1 MKKRLFALAL
11 AGVLA
16 AATLTGCGSLK
27 GDETVA
33 TVDDTKIDADLAN
46 FFARYT
52 QATYETYYSAYMG
65 EDMWNSDASDGET
78 YEESVKSSV
87 LKSLEDMI
95 LLEKHMKDYDVSI
108 TDEDKAMI
116 KETTQQF
123 LDDNSLDDKNLVSGN
138 EKTVNR
144 ALTLMA
150 VQQKM
155 RTAIQAGT
163 DTEVSDEEAAQKS
176 MDYVFISY
184 QTKDD
189 SGNSKDVSDDEKAQ
203 LKSQAEAIAS
213 GLKEGG
219 DLNTLAEEQ
228 GATVQT
234 LTFDKDTTSPE
245 EDLIKAADA
254 LGEGES
260 TDVIETEKGC
270 YVAKVTSLLDRTA
283 TDSKKSQ
290 IVQERRTKLYDDTL
304 KKWRKKADIK
314 VHKGVWK
321 KVSFQKLCD
330 MIAMRSTAFIG
341 DVMLVIEGLLSVM
354 QERLEEGDIIC
365 MGRLGNFRMVA
376 GSKGATTKD
385 DFNTSLFN
393 DARIVYVSGTMLAD
407 IKKNAKFEEL
417 KPIIDPDANNNGG
430 SGSEDRPEIE

>member
-52 QATYETYYSAYMG
+52 QATYETYYSAYLG
-65 EDMWNSDASDGET
+65 EDMWNSDASDGKT

-95 LLEKHMKDYDVSI
+95 LLEKHMEDYDVSI

-123 LDDNSLDDKNLVSGN
+123 LNDNSLDDKNLVSGN

-155 RTAIQAGT
+155 RTAIQAGA

-219 DLNTLAEEQ
+219 DLNALAEEQ

-234 LTFDKDTTSPE
+234 LTFDKDTTSPD

-290 IVQERRTKLYDDTL
+290 IVQERQTKLYDDTV

-314 VHKGVWK
+314 VHKGVWE
-321 KVSFQKLCD
+321 KVSFQK
-330 MIAMRSTAFIG
+330 
-341 DVMLVIEGLLSVM
+341 VSVKM
-354 QERLEEGDIIC
+354 KTETQTPYTDQ
-365 MGRLGNFRMVA
+365 VQ
-376 GSKGATTKD
+376 TD
-385 DFNTSLFN
+385 DQAQTDN
-393 DARIVYVSGTMLAD
+393 
-407 IKKNAKFEEL
+407 
-417 KPIIDPDANNNGG
+417 
-430 SGSEDRPEIE
+430 

>member
-1 MKKRLFALAL
+1 MKKRLFALVL

-33 TVDDTKIDADLAN
+33 TVDDTKINADLAN

-52 QATYETYYSAYMG
+52 QATYETYYSAYLG

-95 LLEKHMKDYDVSI
+95 LLEKHMDDYDVSI
-108 TDEDKAMI
+108 TDEDKATI

-138 EKTVNR
+138 KKTVNR

-155 RTAIQAGT
+155 RTAIQAGA
-163 DTEVSDEEAAQKS
+163 DTEVSDDEAAQKS
-176 MDYVFISY
+176 MDYVFFSY

-189 SGNSKDVSDDEKAQ
+189 SGNSKDVSDDEKTK
-203 LKSQAEAIAS
+203 LKSQAEAVAS

-234 LTFDKDTTSPE
+234 LTFDKDTTSPDA
-245 EDLIKAADA
+245 DLIKAADA

-260 TDVIETEKGC
+260 TDVIETDKGC

-290 IVQERRTKLYDDTL
+290 IVQERQTKLYDDTV
-304 KKWRKKADIK
+304 KKWRKKTDIK
-314 VHKGVWK
+314 VHKSVWK
-321 KVSFQKLCD
+321 KVSFQK
-330 MIAMRSTAFIG
+330 
-341 DVMLVIEGLLSVM
+341 VSVKM
-354 QERLEEGDIIC
+354 KTETQTPYTDQ
-365 MGRLGNFRMVA
+365 VQ
-376 GSKGATTKD
+376 TD
-385 DFNTSLFN
+385 DQSQ
-393 DARIVYVSGTMLAD
+393 SGQ
-407 IKKNAKFEEL
+407 
-417 KPIIDPDANNNGG
+417 
-430 SGSEDRPEIE
+430 

>member
-33 TVDDTKIDADLAN
+33 TVEDTKIDADLAN

-52 QATYETYYSAYMG
+52 QATYETYYSAYLG

-95 LLEKHMKDYDVSI
+95 LLEKHMEDYDVSI
-108 TDEDKAMI
+108 TDEDKATI

-138 EKTVNR
+138 KKTVNR

-155 RTAIQAGT
+155 RTAIQAGA

-219 DLNTLAEEQ
+219 DLNALAEEQ

-234 LTFDKDTTSPE
+234 LTFDKDTTSPD

-290 IVQERRTKLYDDTL
+290 IVQERQTKLYDDTL

-314 VHKGVWK
+314 VHKSVWK
-321 KVSFQKLCD
+321 KVSFQK
-330 MIAMRSTAFIG
+330 
-341 DVMLVIEGLLSVM
+341 VSVKM
-354 QERLEEGDIIC
+354 KTETQTPYTDQ
-365 MGRLGNFRMVA
+365 VQ
-376 GSKGATTKD
+376 TD
-385 DFNTSLFN
+385 DQAQTDN
-393 DARIVYVSGTMLAD
+393 
-407 IKKNAKFEEL
+407 
-417 KPIIDPDANNNGG
+417 
-430 SGSEDRPEIE
+430 

>member
-163 DTEVSDEEAAQKS
+163 DKEVSDEEAAQKS

-290 IVQERRTKLYDDTL
+290 IVQERQTKLYDDTV

-314 VHKGVWK
+314 VHKSVWK
-321 KVSFQKLCD
+321 KVSFQK
-330 MIAMRSTAFIG
+330 
-341 DVMLVIEGLLSVM
+341 VSVKM
-354 QERLEEGDIIC
+354 KTETQTPYADQ
-365 MGRLGNFRMVA
+365 VQ
-376 GSKGATTKD
+376 TD
-385 DFNTSLFN
+385 DQAQTDN
-393 DARIVYVSGTMLAD
+393 
-407 IKKNAKFEEL
+407 
-417 KPIIDPDANNNGG
+417 
-430 SGSEDRPEIE
+430 

>member
-11 AGVLA
+11 AGVLVA
-16 AATLTGCGSLK
+16 VTLTGCGSLK

-52 QATYETYYSAYMG
+52 QATYETYYSAYLG

-95 LLEKHMKDYDVSI
+95 LLEKHMEDYDVSI

-123 LDDNSLDDKNLVSGN
+123 LNDNSLDDKNLVSGN

-155 RTAIQAGT
+155 RTAIQAGA

-219 DLNTLAEEQ
+219 DLNALAEEQ

-234 LTFDKDTTSPE
+234 LTFDKDTTSPD

-290 IVQERRTKLYDDTL
+290 IVQERQTKLYD
-304 KKWRKKADIK
+304 
-314 VHKGVWK
+314 
-321 KVSFQKLCD
+321 
-330 MIAMRSTAFIG
+330 
-341 DVMLVIEGLLSVM
+341 LS
-354 QERLEEGDIIC
+354 LIHI
-365 MGRLGNFRMVA
+365 
-376 GSKGATTKD
+376 
-385 DFNTSLFN
+385 
-393 DARIVYVSGTMLAD
+393 
-407 IKKNAKFEEL
+407 
-417 KPIIDPDANNNGG
+417 
-430 SGSEDRPEIE
+430 

>member
-1 MKKRLFALAL
+1 MKKRLFALVL

-33 TVDDTKIDADLAN
+33 TVDDTKINADLAN

-52 QATYETYYSAYMG
+52 QATYETYYSAYLG

-95 LLEKHMKDYDVSI
+95 LLEKHMDDYDVSI
-108 TDEDKAMI
+108 TDEDKATI

-138 EKTVNR
+138 KKTVNR

-155 RTAIQAGT
+155 RTAIQAGA
-163 DTEVSDEEAAQKS
+163 DTEVSDDEVAQKS
-176 MDYVFISY
+176 MDYVFFSY

-189 SGNSKDVSDDEKAQ
+189 SGNSKDVSDDEKTK
-203 LKSQAEAIAS
+203 LKSQAEAVAS

-234 LTFDKDTTSPE
+234 LTFDKDTTSPDA
-245 EDLIKAADA
+245 DLIKAADA

-260 TDVIETEKGC
+260 TDVIETDKGC

-290 IVQERRTKLYDDTL
+290 IVQERQTKLYDDTV
-304 KKWRKKADIK
+304 KKWRKKTDIK
-314 VHKGVWK
+314 VHKSVWK
-321 KVSFQKLCD
+321 KVSFQK
-330 MIAMRSTAFIG
+330 
-341 DVMLVIEGLLSVM
+341 VSVKM
-354 QERLEEGDIIC
+354 KTETQTPYTDQ
-365 MGRLGNFRMVA
+365 VQ
-376 GSKGATTKD
+376 TD
-385 DFNTSLFN
+385 DQSQ
-393 DARIVYVSGTMLAD
+393 SGQ
-407 IKKNAKFEEL
+407 
-417 KPIIDPDANNNGG
+417 
-430 SGSEDRPEIE
+430 

>member
-16 AATLTGCGSLK
+16 AVTLTGCGSLK

-52 QATYETYYSAYMG
+52 QATYETYYSAYLG

-95 LLEKHMKDYDVSI
+95 LLEKHMEDYDVSI

-123 LDDNSLDDKNLVSGN
+123 LNDNSLDDKNLVSGS

-155 RTAIQAGT
+155 RTAIQAGA
-163 DTEVSDEEAAQKS
+163 DIEVSDEEAAQKS

-219 DLNTLAEEQ
+219 DLNALVEEQ

-234 LTFDKDTTSPE
+234 LTFDKDTTSPD

-290 IVQERRTKLYDDTL
+290 IVQERQKKLYDDTV

-314 VHKGVWK
+314 VHKGVWE
-321 KVSFQKLCD
+321 KVSFQK
-330 MIAMRSTAFIG
+330 
-341 DVMLVIEGLLSVM
+341 VSVKM
-354 QERLEEGDIIC
+354 KTETQTPYTDQ
-365 MGRLGNFRMVA
+365 VQ
-376 GSKGATTKD
+376 TD
-385 DFNTSLFN
+385 DQAQTDN
-393 DARIVYVSGTMLAD
+393 
-407 IKKNAKFEEL
+407 
-417 KPIIDPDANNNGG
+417 
-430 SGSEDRPEIE
+430 

>member
-52 QATYETYYSAYMG
+52 QATYETYYSAYLG

-95 LLEKHMKDYDVSI
+95 LLEKHMEDYDVSI

-123 LDDNSLDDKNLVSGN
+123 LNDNSLDDKNLVSGN

-155 RTAIQAGT
+155 RTAIQAGA

-219 DLNTLAEEQ
+219 DLNALAEEQ

-234 LTFDKDTTSPE
+234 LTFDKDTTSPD

-290 IVQERRTKLYDDTL
+290 IVQERQTKLYDDTV

-314 VHKGVWK
+314 VHKGVCK
-321 KVSFQKLCD
+321 KVSFQK
-330 MIAMRSTAFIG
+330 
-341 DVMLVIEGLLSVM
+341 VSVKM
-354 QERLEEGDIIC
+354 KTETQTPYTDQ
-365 MGRLGNFRMVA
+365 VQ
-376 GSKGATTKD
+376 TD
-385 DFNTSLFN
+385 DQAQTDN
-393 DARIVYVSGTMLAD
+393 
-407 IKKNAKFEEL
+407 
-417 KPIIDPDANNNGG
+417 
-430 SGSEDRPEIE
+430 

>member
-52 QATYETYYSAYMG
+52 QATYETYYSAYLG

-95 LLEKHMKDYDVSI
+95 LLEKHMEDYDVSI

-123 LDDNSLDDKNLVSGN
+123 LNDNSLDDKNLVSGN

-155 RTAIQAGT
+155 RIAIQAGA

-213 GLKEGG
+213 GLKKGG
-219 DLNTLAEEQ
+219 DLNALAEEQ

-234 LTFDKDTTSPE
+234 LTFDKDTTSPD

-290 IVQERRTKLYDDTL
+290 IVPGTSD
-304 KKWRKKADIK
+304 KA
-314 VHKGVWK
+314 
-321 KVSFQKLCD
+321 L
-330 MIAMRSTAFIG
+330 
-341 DVMLVIEGLLSVM
+341 
-354 QERLEEGDIIC
+354 
-365 MGRLGNFRMVA
+365 
-376 GSKGATTKD
+376 
-385 DFNTSLFN
+385 
-393 DARIVYVSGTMLAD
+393 
-407 IKKNAKFEEL
+407 
-417 KPIIDPDANNNGG
+417 
-430 SGSEDRPEIE
+430 

>member
-1 MKKRLFALAL
+1 MRLFAVAL

-52 QATYETYYSAYMG
+52 QATYETYYSAYLG

-95 LLEKHMKDYDVSI
+95 LLEKHMEDYDVSI
-108 TDEDKAMI
+108 TDEDKATI

-138 EKTVNR
+138 KKTVNR

-155 RTAIQAGT
+155 RTAIQAGA

-219 DLNTLAEEQ
+219 DLNALAEEQ

-234 LTFDKDTTSPE
+234 LTFDKDTTSPD

-290 IVQERRTKLYDDTL
+290 IVQERQTKLYDDTL

-314 VHKGVWK
+314 VHKSVWK
-321 KVSFQKLCD
+321 KVSFQK
-330 MIAMRSTAFIG
+330 
-341 DVMLVIEGLLSVM
+341 VSVKM
-354 QERLEEGDIIC
+354 KTETQTPYTDQ
-365 MGRLGNFRMVA
+365 VQ
-376 GSKGATTKD
+376 TD
-385 DFNTSLFN
+385 DQAQTDN
-393 DARIVYVSGTMLAD
+393 
-407 IKKNAKFEEL
+407 
-417 KPIIDPDANNNGG
+417 
-430 SGSEDRPEIE
+430 

>member
-95 LLEKHMKDYDVSI
+95 LLEKHMEDYDVSI

-123 LDDNSLDDKNLVSGN
+123 LNDNSLDDKNLVSGN

-155 RTAIQAGT
+155 RTAIQAGA

-234 LTFDKDTTSPE
+234 LTFDKDTTSPD

-290 IVQERRTKLYDDTL
+290 IVQERQTKLYDDTV
-304 KKWRKKADIK
+304 KKWGKKADIK
-314 VHKGVWK
+314 VHKSVWK
-321 KVSFQKLCD
+321 KVSFQK
-330 MIAMRSTAFIG
+330 
-341 DVMLVIEGLLSVM
+341 VSVKM
-354 QERLEEGDIIC
+354 KTETQTPYTDQ
-365 MGRLGNFRMVA
+365 VQ
-376 GSKGATTKD
+376 TD
-385 DFNTSLFN
+385 DQAQT
-393 DARIVYVSGTMLAD
+393 
-407 IKKNAKFEEL
+407 
-417 KPIIDPDANNNGG
+417 NN
-430 SGSEDRPEIE
+430 

>member
-52 QATYETYYSAYMG
+52 QATYETYYSAYLG

-95 LLEKHMKDYDVSI
+95 LLEKHMEDYDVSI

-123 LDDNSLDDKNLVSGN
+123 LNDNSLDDKNLVSGN

-155 RTAIQAGT
+155 RTAIQAGA

-290 IVQERRTKLYDDTL
+290 IVQERQTKLYDDTV

-314 VHKGVWK
+314 VHKDVWK
-321 KVSFQKLCD
+321 KVSFQK
-330 MIAMRSTAFIG
+330 
-341 DVMLVIEGLLSVM
+341 VSVKM
-354 QERLEEGDIIC
+354 KTETQTPYTDQ
-365 MGRLGNFRMVA
+365 VQ
-376 GSKGATTKD
+376 TD
-385 DFNTSLFN
+385 DQAQTDN
-393 DARIVYVSGTMLAD
+393 
-407 IKKNAKFEEL
+407 
-417 KPIIDPDANNNGG
+417 
-430 SGSEDRPEIE
+430 

>member
-52 QATYETYYSAYMG
+52 QATYETYYSAYLG

-95 LLEKHMKDYDVSI
+95 LLEKHMEDYDVSI
-108 TDEDKAMI
+108 TDEDKATI

-138 EKTVNR
+138 KKTVNR

-155 RTAIQAGT
+155 RTAIQAGA

-219 DLNTLAEEQ
+219 DLNALAEEQ

-234 LTFDKDTTSPE
+234 LTFDKDTTSPD

-290 IVQERRTKLYDDTL
+290 IIQERQTKLYDDTL

-314 VHKGVWK
+314 VHKSVWK
-321 KVSFQKLCD
+321 KVSFQK
-330 MIAMRSTAFIG
+330 
-341 DVMLVIEGLLSVM
+341 VSVKM
-354 QERLEEGDIIC
+354 NTETQTPYTDQ
-365 MGRLGNFRMVA
+365 VQ
-376 GSKGATTKD
+376 TD
-385 DFNTSLFN
+385 DQAQTDN
-393 DARIVYVSGTMLAD
+393 
-407 IKKNAKFEEL
+407 
-417 KPIIDPDANNNGG
+417 
-430 SGSEDRPEIE
+430 

>member
-95 LLEKHMKDYDVSI
+95 LLEKHMEDYDVSI

-123 LDDNSLDDKNLVSGN
+123 LNDNSLDDKNLVSGN

-155 RTAIQAGT
+155 RTAIQAGA

-189 SGNSKDVSDDEKAQ
+189 SGNSKDVSDDEKVQ

-234 LTFDKDTTSPE
+234 LTFDKDTTSPD

-290 IVQERRTKLYDDTL
+290 IVQERQKKLYDDTL

-314 VHKGVWK
+314 VHKSVWK
-321 KVSFQKLCD
+321 KVSFQK
-330 MIAMRSTAFIG
+330 
-341 DVMLVIEGLLSVM
+341 VSVKM
-354 QERLEEGDIIC
+354 KTETQTPYTDQ
-365 MGRLGNFRMVA
+365 VQ
-376 GSKGATTKD
+376 TD
-385 DFNTSLFN
+385 DQAQT
-393 DARIVYVSGTMLAD
+393 
-407 IKKNAKFEEL
+407 
-417 KPIIDPDANNNGG
+417 NN
-430 SGSEDRPEIE
+430 

>member
-52 QATYETYYSAYMG
+52 QATYETYYSAYLG
-65 EDMWNSDASDGET
+65 ENMWNSDASDGET

-95 LLEKHMKDYDVSI
+95 LLEKHMEDYDVSI

-123 LDDNSLDDKNLVSGN
+123 LNDNSLDDKNLVSGN

-155 RTAIQAGT
+155 RTAIQAGA

-219 DLNTLAEEQ
+219 DLNALAEEQ

-234 LTFDKDTTSPE
+234 LTFDKDTTSPD

-290 IVQERRTKLYDDTL
+290 IVQERQTKLYDDTV
-304 KKWRKKADIK
+304 KKWRHEKISIEKKRPAGWQ
-314 VHKGVWK
+314 VF
-321 KVSFQKLCD
+321 S
-330 MIAMRSTAFIG
+330 
-341 DVMLVIEGLLSVM
+341 
-354 QERLEEGDIIC
+354 II
-365 MGRLGNFRMVA
+365 
-376 GSKGATTKD
+376 
-385 DFNTSLFN
+385 
-393 DARIVYVSGTMLAD
+393 
-407 IKKNAKFEEL
+407 
-417 KPIIDPDANNNGG
+417 
-430 SGSEDRPEIE
+430 

>member
-52 QATYETYYSAYMG
+52 QATYETYYSAYLG

-95 LLEKHMKDYDVSI
+95 LLEKHMEDYDVSI

-123 LDDNSLDDKNLVSGN
+123 LNDNSLDDKNLVSGN

-155 RTAIQAGT
+155 RTAIQAGA

-219 DLNTLAEEQ
+219 DLNALAEEQ

-234 LTFDKDTTSPE
+234 LTFDKDTTSPD

-290 IVQERRTKLYDDTL
+290 IVQERQTKLYDDTV

-314 VHKGVWK
+314 VHKGVWE
-321 KVSFQKLCD
+321 KVSFQKVSIQIRCRQ
-330 MIAMRSTAFIG
+330 MIRLRQI
-341 DVMLVIEGLLSVM
+341 IKM
-354 QERLEEGDIIC
+354 Q
-365 MGRLGNFRMVA
+365 
-376 GSKGATTKD
+376 
-385 DFNTSLFN
+385 
-393 DARIVYVSGTMLAD
+393 
-407 IKKNAKFEEL
+407 
-417 KPIIDPDANNNGG
+417 
-430 SGSEDRPEIE
+430 

>member
-52 QATYETYYSAYMG
+52 QATYETYYSAYLG

-95 LLEKHMKDYDVSI
+95 LLEKHMEDYDVSI

-123 LDDNSLDDKNLVSGN
+123 LNDNSLDDKNLVSGN

-155 RTAIQAGT
+155 RTAIQAGA

-219 DLNTLAEEQ
+219 DLNALAEEQ

-234 LTFDKDTTSPE
+234 LTFDKDTTSPD

-260 TDVIETEKGC
+260 TDMIETEKGC

-290 IVQERRTKLYDDTL
+290 IVQERQTKLYDDTV

-321 KVSFQKLCD
+321 KVRFQK
-330 MIAMRSTAFIG
+330 
-341 DVMLVIEGLLSVM
+341 VSVKM
-354 QERLEEGDIIC
+354 KTETQTPYTDQ
-365 MGRLGNFRMVA
+365 VQ
-376 GSKGATTKD
+376 TD
-385 DFNTSLFN
+385 DQAQTDN
-393 DARIVYVSGTMLAD
+393 
-407 IKKNAKFEEL
+407 
-417 KPIIDPDANNNGG
+417 
-430 SGSEDRPEIE
+430 

>member
-52 QATYETYYSAYMG
+52 QATYETYYSAYLG

-95 LLEKHMKDYDVSI
+95 LLEKHMEDYDVSI

-234 LTFDKDTTSPE
+234 LTFDKDTTSPD

-290 IVQERRTKLYDDTL
+290 IVQERQTKLYDDTV
-304 KKWRKKADIK
+304 KKWRKKVDIK

-321 KVSFQKLCD
+321 KVSFQK
-330 MIAMRSTAFIG
+330 
-341 DVMLVIEGLLSVM
+341 VSVKM
-354 QERLEEGDIIC
+354 KTETQTPYTDQ
-365 MGRLGNFRMVA
+365 VQ
-376 GSKGATTKD
+376 TD
-385 DFNTSLFN
+385 DQAQTDN
-393 DARIVYVSGTMLAD
+393 
-407 IKKNAKFEEL
+407 
-417 KPIIDPDANNNGG
+417 
-430 SGSEDRPEIE
+430 

>member
-52 QATYETYYSAYMG
+52 QATYETYYSAYLG

-95 LLEKHMKDYDVSI
+95 LLEKHMEDYDVSI

-123 LDDNSLDDKNLVSGN
+123 LNDNSLDDKNLVSGN

-155 RTAIQAGT
+155 RTAIQAGA

-219 DLNTLAEEQ
+219 DLNALAEEQ

-234 LTFDKDTTSPE
+234 LTFDKDTTSPD
-245 EDLIKAADA
+245 EDLIKAVDA

-290 IVQERRTKLYDDTL
+290 IVQERQTKLYDDTV

-314 VHKGVWK
+314 VHKGVWE
-321 KVSFQKLCD
+321 KVSFQK
-330 MIAMRSTAFIG
+330 
-341 DVMLVIEGLLSVM
+341 VSVKM
-354 QERLEEGDIIC
+354 KTETQTPYTDQ
-365 MGRLGNFRMVA
+365 VQ
-376 GSKGATTKD
+376 TD
-385 DFNTSLFN
+385 DQAQTDN
-393 DARIVYVSGTMLAD
+393 
-407 IKKNAKFEEL
+407 
-417 KPIIDPDANNNGG
+417 
-430 SGSEDRPEIE
+430 

>member
-52 QATYETYYSAYMG
+52 QATYETYYSAYLG

-95 LLEKHMKDYDVSI
+95 LLEKHMEDYDVSI
-108 TDEDKAMI
+108 TDEDKETI

-123 LDDNSLDDKNLVSGN
+123 LNDNSLDDKNLVSGN

-155 RTAIQAGT
+155 RTAIQAGA

-219 DLNTLAEEQ
+219 DLNALAEEQ

-234 LTFDKDTTSPE
+234 LTFDKDTTSPD

-290 IVQERRTKLYDDTL
+290 IVQERQTKLYDDTL

-314 VHKGVWK
+314 VHKSVWK
-321 KVSFQKLCD
+321 KVSFQK
-330 MIAMRSTAFIG
+330 
-341 DVMLVIEGLLSVM
+341 VSVKM
-354 QERLEEGDIIC
+354 KTETQTPYTDQ
-365 MGRLGNFRMVA
+365 VQ
-376 GSKGATTKD
+376 TD
-385 DFNTSLFN
+385 DQAQTDN
-393 DARIVYVSGTMLAD
+393 
-407 IKKNAKFEEL
+407 
-417 KPIIDPDANNNGG
+417 
-430 SGSEDRPEIE
+430 

>member
-52 QATYETYYSAYMG
+52 QATYETYYSAYLG

-95 LLEKHMKDYDVSI
+95 LLEKHMEDYDVSI

-123 LDDNSLDDKNLVSGN
+123 LNDNSLDDKNLVSGN

-155 RTAIQAGT
+155 RTAIQAGA

-189 SGNSKDVSDDEKAQ
+189 SGNSKDVSDDEKVQ

-219 DLNTLAEEQ
+219 DLNALAEEQ

-234 LTFDKDTTSPE
+234 LTFDKDTTSPD

-270 YVAKVTSLLDRTA
+270 YVAKITSLLDRTA

-290 IVQERRTKLYDDTL
+290 IVQERQTKLYDDTV

-314 VHKGVWK
+314 VHKSVWK
-321 KVSFQKLCD
+321 KVSFQK
-330 MIAMRSTAFIG
+330 
-341 DVMLVIEGLLSVM
+341 VSVKM
-354 QERLEEGDIIC
+354 KTETQTPYADQ
-365 MGRLGNFRMVA
+365 VQ
-376 GSKGATTKD
+376 TD
-385 DFNTSLFN
+385 DQAQTDN
-393 DARIVYVSGTMLAD
+393 
-407 IKKNAKFEEL
+407 
-417 KPIIDPDANNNGG
+417 
-430 SGSEDRPEIE
+430 

>member
-52 QATYETYYSAYMG
+52 QATYETYYSAYLG

-95 LLEKHMKDYDVSI
+95 LLEKHMEDYDVSI

-123 LDDNSLDDKNLVSGN
+123 LNDNSLDDKNLVSGN

-155 RTAIQAGT
+155 RTAIQAGA

-219 DLNTLAEEQ
+219 DLNALAEEQ

-234 LTFDKDTTSPE
+234 LTFDKDTTSPD

-290 IVQERRTKLYDDTL
+290 IVQERQTKLYDDTV

-314 VHKGVWK
+314 VHKSVWK
-321 KVSFQKLCD
+321 KVSFQK
-330 MIAMRSTAFIG
+330 
-341 DVMLVIEGLLSVM
+341 VSVKM
-354 QERLEEGDIIC
+354 KTETQTPYADQ
-365 MGRLGNFRMVA
+365 VQ
-376 GSKGATTKD
+376 TD
-385 DFNTSLFN
+385 DQAQTDN
-393 DARIVYVSGTMLAD
+393 
-407 IKKNAKFEEL
+407 
-417 KPIIDPDANNNGG
+417 
-430 SGSEDRPEIE
+430 

>member
-52 QATYETYYSAYMG
+52 QATYETYYSAYLG

-95 LLEKHMKDYDVSI
+95 LLEKHMEDYDVSI

-123 LDDNSLDDKNLVSGN
+123 LNDNSLDDKNLVSGN

-155 RTAIQAGT
+155 RTAIQAGA

-314 VHKGVWK
+314 VHKDVWK
-321 KVSFQKLCD
+321 KVSFQK
-330 MIAMRSTAFIG
+330 
-341 DVMLVIEGLLSVM
+341 VSVKM
-354 QERLEEGDIIC
+354 KTETQTPYADQ
-365 MGRLGNFRMVA
+365 VQTDDQA
-376 GSKGATTKD
+376 QTK
-385 DFNTSLFN
+385 
-393 DARIVYVSGTMLAD
+393 
-407 IKKNAKFEEL
+407 
-417 KPIIDPDANNNGG
+417 
-430 SGSEDRPEIE
+430 

>member
-52 QATYETYYSAYMG
+52 QATYETYYSAYLG

-95 LLEKHMKDYDVSI
+95 LLEKHMEDYDVSI
-108 TDEDKAMI
+108 TDEDEATI

-138 EKTVNR
+138 KKTVNR

-155 RTAIQAGT
+155 RTAIQAGA

-219 DLNTLAEEQ
+219 DLNALAEEQ

-234 LTFDKDTTSPE
+234 LTFDKDTTSLD

-290 IVQERRTKLYDDTL
+290 IVQERQTKLYDDTL

-314 VHKGVWK
+314 VHKSVWK
-321 KVSFQKLCD
+321 KVSFQK
-330 MIAMRSTAFIG
+330 
-341 DVMLVIEGLLSVM
+341 VSVKM
-354 QERLEEGDIIC
+354 NTETQTPYTDQ
-365 MGRLGNFRMVA
+365 VQ
-376 GSKGATTKD
+376 TD
-385 DFNTSLFN
+385 DQAQTDN
-393 DARIVYVSGTMLAD
+393 
-407 IKKNAKFEEL
+407 
-417 KPIIDPDANNNGG
+417 
-430 SGSEDRPEIE
+430 

>member
-16 AATLTGCGSLK
+16 AVTLTGCGSLK

-52 QATYETYYSAYMG
+52 QATYETYYSAYLG

-95 LLEKHMKDYDVSI
+95 LLEKHMEDYDVSI

-123 LDDNSLDDKNLVSGN
+123 LNDNSLDDKNLVSGN

-155 RTAIQAGT
+155 RTAIQAGA

-184 QTKDD
+184 QTKDE

-219 DLNTLAEEQ
+219 DLNALAEEQ

-234 LTFDKDTTSPE
+234 LTFDKDTTSPD

-290 IVQERRTKLYDDTL
+290 IVQERQTKLYDDTV

-314 VHKGVWK
+314 VHKGVWE
-321 KVSFQKLCD
+321 KVSFQK
-330 MIAMRSTAFIG
+330 
-341 DVMLVIEGLLSVM
+341 VSVKM
-354 QERLEEGDIIC
+354 KTETQTPYTDQ
-365 MGRLGNFRMVA
+365 VQ
-376 GSKGATTKD
+376 TD
-385 DFNTSLFN
+385 DQTQTDN
-393 DARIVYVSGTMLAD
+393 
-407 IKKNAKFEEL
+407 
-417 KPIIDPDANNNGG
+417 
-430 SGSEDRPEIE
+430 

>member
-1 MKKRLFALAL
+1 M
-11 AGVLA
+11 
-16 AATLTGCGSLK
+16 
-27 GDETVA
+27 
-33 TVDDTKIDADLAN
+33 N
-46 FFARYT
+46 
-52 QATYETYYSAYMG
+52 
-65 EDMWNSDASDGET
+65 
-78 YEESVKSSV
+78 
-87 LKSLEDMI
+87 
-95 LLEKHMKDYDVSI
+95 
-108 TDEDKAMI
+108 
-116 KETTQQF
+116 
-123 LDDNSLDDKNLVSGN
+123 DNSLDDKNLVSGN

-155 RTAIQAGT
+155 RTAIQAGA

-219 DLNTLAEEQ
+219 DLNALAEEQ

-234 LTFDKDTTSPE
+234 LTFDKDTTSPD

-290 IVQERRTKLYDDTL
+290 IVPGTSD
-304 KKWRKKADIK
+304 KA
-314 VHKGVWK
+314 
-321 KVSFQKLCD
+321 L
-330 MIAMRSTAFIG
+330 
-341 DVMLVIEGLLSVM
+341 
-354 QERLEEGDIIC
+354 
-365 MGRLGNFRMVA
+365 
-376 GSKGATTKD
+376 
-385 DFNTSLFN
+385 
-393 DARIVYVSGTMLAD
+393 
-407 IKKNAKFEEL
+407 
-417 KPIIDPDANNNGG
+417 
-430 SGSEDRPEIE
+430 

>member
-52 QATYETYYSAYMG
+52 QATYETYYSAYLG

-95 LLEKHMKDYDVSI
+95 LLEKHMEDYDVSI

-123 LDDNSLDDKNLVSGN
+123 LNDNSLDDKNLVSGN

-155 RTAIQAGT
+155 RTAIQAGA

-219 DLNTLAEEQ
+219 DLNALAEEQ

-234 LTFDKDTTSPE
+234 LTFDKDTTSPD

-260 TDVIETEKGC
+260 TDVIETVKGC

-290 IVQERRTKLYDDTL
+290 IVQERQTKLYDDTV
-304 KKWRKKADIK
+304 KKWRKKQTLKCIR
-314 VHKGVWK
+314 VYGK
-321 KVSFQKLCD
+321 K
-330 MIAMRSTAFIG
+330 
-341 DVMLVIEGLLSVM
+341 
-354 QERLEEGDIIC
+354 
-365 MGRLGNFRMVA
+365 
-376 GSKGATTKD
+376 
-385 DFNTSLFN
+385 
-393 DARIVYVSGTMLAD
+393 
-407 IKKNAKFEEL
+407 
-417 KPIIDPDANNNGG
+417 
-430 SGSEDRPEIE
+430 

>member
-52 QATYETYYSAYMG
+52 QATYETYYSAYLG

-95 LLEKHMKDYDVSI
+95 LLEKHMEDYDVSI

-123 LDDNSLDDKNLVSGN
+123 LNDNSLDDKNLVSGN

-155 RTAIQAGT
+155 RTAIRARA

-219 DLNTLAEEQ
+219 DLNALAEEQ

-234 LTFDKDTTSPE
+234 LTFDKDTTSPD

-290 IVQERRTKLYDDTL
+290 IVQERQTKLYDDTV
-304 KKWRKKADIK
+304 KKWRKKQTLKCIR
-314 VHKGVWK
+314 VYGK
-321 KVSFQKLCD
+321 K
-330 MIAMRSTAFIG
+330 
-341 DVMLVIEGLLSVM
+341 
-354 QERLEEGDIIC
+354 
-365 MGRLGNFRMVA
+365 
-376 GSKGATTKD
+376 
-385 DFNTSLFN
+385 
-393 DARIVYVSGTMLAD
+393 
-407 IKKNAKFEEL
+407 
-417 KPIIDPDANNNGG
+417 
-430 SGSEDRPEIE
+430 

>member
-1 MKKRLFALAL
+1 MKKRLFALVL

-33 TVDDTKIDADLAN
+33 TVDDTKINADLAN

-52 QATYETYYSAYMG
+52 QATYETYYSAYLG
-65 EDMWNSDASDGET
+65 DDMWNSDASDGET

-95 LLEKHMKDYDVSI
+95 LLEKHMDDYDVSI
-108 TDEDKAMI
+108 TDEDKATI

-138 EKTVNR
+138 KKTVNR

-155 RTAIQAGT
+155 RIAIQAGA
-163 DTEVSDEEAAQKS
+163 DTEVSDDEAAQKS
-176 MDYVFISY
+176 MDYVFFSY

-189 SGNSKDVSDDEKAQ
+189 SGNSKDVSDDEKTK
-203 LKSQAEAIAS
+203 LKSQAEAVAS

-234 LTFDKDTTSPE
+234 LTFDKDTTSPDA
-245 EDLIKAADA
+245 DLIKAADA

-260 TDVIETEKGC
+260 TDVIETDKGC

-290 IVQERRTKLYDDTL
+290 IVQERQTKLYDDTV

-314 VHKGVWK
+314 VHKSVWK
-321 KVSFQKLCD
+321 KVSFQK
-330 MIAMRSTAFIG
+330 
-341 DVMLVIEGLLSVM
+341 VSVKM
-354 QERLEEGDIIC
+354 KTETQTPYTDQ
-365 MGRLGNFRMVA
+365 VQ
-376 GSKGATTKD
+376 TD
-385 DFNTSLFN
+385 DQSQ
-393 DARIVYVSGTMLAD
+393 SGQ
-407 IKKNAKFEEL
+407 
-417 KPIIDPDANNNGG
+417 
-430 SGSEDRPEIE
+430 

>member
-52 QATYETYYSAYMG
+52 QATYETYYSAYLG

-87 LKSLEDMI
+87 MKSLEDMI
-95 LLEKHMKDYDVSI
+95 LLEKHMEDYDVSI

-123 LDDNSLDDKNLVSGN
+123 LNDNSLDDKNLVSGN

-155 RTAIQAGT
+155 RTAIQAGA

-219 DLNTLAEEQ
+219 DLNALAEEQ

-234 LTFDKDTTSPE
+234 LTFDKDTTSPD

-290 IVQERRTKLYDDTL
+290 IVQERQTKLYDDTV

-314 VHKGVWK
+314 VHKGVWE
-321 KVSFQKLCD
+321 KVSFQK
-330 MIAMRSTAFIG
+330 
-341 DVMLVIEGLLSVM
+341 VSVKM
-354 QERLEEGDIIC
+354 KTETQTPYTDQ
-365 MGRLGNFRMVA
+365 VQ
-376 GSKGATTKD
+376 TD
-385 DFNTSLFN
+385 DQAQTDN
-393 DARIVYVSGTMLAD
+393 
-407 IKKNAKFEEL
+407 
-417 KPIIDPDANNNGG
+417 
-430 SGSEDRPEIE
+430 

>member
-16 AATLTGCGSLK
+16 AVTLTGCGSLK
-27 GDETVA
+27 GDETVV

-52 QATYETYYSAYMG
+52 QATYETYYSAYLG

-95 LLEKHMKDYDVSI
+95 LLEKHMEDYDVSI

-123 LDDNSLDDKNLVSGN
+123 LNDNSLDDKNLVSGN

-155 RTAIQAGT
+155 RTAIQAGA

-219 DLNTLAEEQ
+219 DLNALAEEQ

-234 LTFDKDTTSPE
+234 LTFDKDTTSPD

-260 TDVIETEKGC
+260 TDVIETKKGC

-290 IVQERRTKLYDDTL
+290 IVQERQKKLYDDTV

-314 VHKGVWK
+314 VYKGVWK
-321 KVSFQKLCD
+321 KVSFQK
-330 MIAMRSTAFIG
+330 
-341 DVMLVIEGLLSVM
+341 VSVKM
-354 QERLEEGDIIC
+354 KTETQTPYTDQ
-365 MGRLGNFRMVA
+365 VQ
-376 GSKGATTKD
+376 TD
-385 DFNTSLFN
+385 DRAQTDN
-393 DARIVYVSGTMLAD
+393 
-407 IKKNAKFEEL
+407 
-417 KPIIDPDANNNGG
+417 
-430 SGSEDRPEIE
+430 

>member
-52 QATYETYYSAYMG
+52 QATYETYYSAYLG

-108 TDEDKAMI
+108 TDEDKAMV

-290 IVQERRTKLYDDTL
+290 IVQERQTKLYDDTL
-304 KKWRKKADIK
+304 KKWRKKANIK
-314 VHKGVWK
+314 VHKDVWK
-321 KVSFQKLCD
+321 KVSFQK
-330 MIAMRSTAFIG
+330 
-341 DVMLVIEGLLSVM
+341 VSVKM
-354 QERLEEGDIIC
+354 KTETQTPYTDQ
-365 MGRLGNFRMVA
+365 VQ
-376 GSKGATTKD
+376 TD
-385 DFNTSLFN
+385 DQAQT
-393 DARIVYVSGTMLAD
+393 
-407 IKKNAKFEEL
+407 
-417 KPIIDPDANNNGG
+417 NN
-430 SGSEDRPEIE
+430 

>member
-27 GDETVA
+27 GDETVV

-52 QATYETYYSAYMG
+52 QATYETYYSAYLG

-95 LLEKHMKDYDVSI
+95 LLEKHMEDYDVSI
-108 TDEDKAMI
+108 TDEDKATI

-138 EKTVNR
+138 KKTVNR

-155 RTAIQAGT
+155 RTAIQAGA

-219 DLNTLAEEQ
+219 DLNALAEEQ

-234 LTFDKDTTSPE
+234 LTFDKDTTSPD

-290 IVQERRTKLYDDTL
+290 IVQERQTKLYDDTL

-314 VHKGVWK
+314 VHKSVWK
-321 KVSFQKLCD
+321 KVSFQK
-330 MIAMRSTAFIG
+330 
-341 DVMLVIEGLLSVM
+341 VSVKM
-354 QERLEEGDIIC
+354 NTETQTPYTDQ
-365 MGRLGNFRMVA
+365 VQ
-376 GSKGATTKD
+376 TD
-385 DFNTSLFN
+385 DQAQTDN
-393 DARIVYVSGTMLAD
+393 
-407 IKKNAKFEEL
+407 
-417 KPIIDPDANNNGG
+417 
-430 SGSEDRPEIE
+430 

>member
-52 QATYETYYSAYMG
+52 QATYETYYSAYLG

-123 LDDNSLDDKNLVSGN
+123 LNDNSLDDKNLVSGN

-155 RTAIQAGT
+155 RTAIQAGA

-219 DLNTLAEEQ
+219 DLNALAEEQ

-234 LTFDKDTTSPE
+234 LTFDKDTTSPD

-290 IVQERRTKLYDDTL
+290 IVPGTSD
-304 KKWRKKADIK
+304 KA
-314 VHKGVWK
+314 
-321 KVSFQKLCD
+321 L
-330 MIAMRSTAFIG
+330 
-341 DVMLVIEGLLSVM
+341 
-354 QERLEEGDIIC
+354 
-365 MGRLGNFRMVA
+365 
-376 GSKGATTKD
+376 
-385 DFNTSLFN
+385 
-393 DARIVYVSGTMLAD
+393 
-407 IKKNAKFEEL
+407 
-417 KPIIDPDANNNGG
+417 
-430 SGSEDRPEIE
+430 

>member
-11 AGVLA
+11 AGVLVA
-16 AATLTGCGSLK
+16 VTLTGCGSLK

-52 QATYETYYSAYMG
+52 QATYETYYSAYLG

-95 LLEKHMKDYDVSI
+95 LLEKHMEDYDVSI

-123 LDDNSLDDKNLVSGN
+123 LNDNSLDDKNLVSGN

-155 RTAIQAGT
+155 RTAIQAGA

-219 DLNTLAEEQ
+219 DLNALAEEQ

-234 LTFDKDTTSPE
+234 LTFDKDTTSPD

-290 IVQERRTKLYDDTL
+290 IVQERQTKLYDDTV
-304 KKWRKKADIK
+304 KNWRKKADIK
-314 VHKGVWK
+314 VHKGVCK
-321 KVSFQKLCD
+321 KVSFQK
-330 MIAMRSTAFIG
+330 
-341 DVMLVIEGLLSVM
+341 VSVKM
-354 QERLEEGDIIC
+354 KTETQTPYTDQ
-365 MGRLGNFRMVA
+365 VQ
-376 GSKGATTKD
+376 TD
-385 DFNTSLFN
+385 DQAQTDN
-393 DARIVYVSGTMLAD
+393 
-407 IKKNAKFEEL
+407 
-417 KPIIDPDANNNGG
+417 
-430 SGSEDRPEIE
+430 

>member
-108 TDEDKAMI
+108 TDEDRAMV

-234 LTFDKDTTSPE
+234 LTFDKDTTSPD

-314 VHKGVWK
+314 VHKDVWK
-321 KVSFQKLCD
+321 KVSFQK
-330 MIAMRSTAFIG
+330 
-341 DVMLVIEGLLSVM
+341 VSVKM
-354 QERLEEGDIIC
+354 KTETQTPYT
-365 MGRLGNFRMVA
+365 NQVQ
-376 GSKGATTKD
+376 TD
-385 DFNTSLFN
+385 DQAQT
-393 DARIVYVSGTMLAD
+393 
-407 IKKNAKFEEL
+407 
-417 KPIIDPDANNNGG
+417 NN
-430 SGSEDRPEIE
+430 

>member
-52 QATYETYYSAYMG
+52 QATYETYYSAYLG

-95 LLEKHMKDYDVSI
+95 LLEKHMEDYDVSI
-108 TDEDKAMI
+108 TDEDKATI

-138 EKTVNR
+138 KKTVNR

-155 RTAIQAGT
+155 RTAIQAGA

-219 DLNTLAEEQ
+219 DLNALAEEQ

-234 LTFDKDTTSPE
+234 LTFDKDTTSPD

-290 IVQERRTKLYDDTL
+290 IVQERQTKLYDDTV

-314 VHKGVWK
+314 VHKSVWK
-321 KVSFQKLCD
+321 KVSFQK
-330 MIAMRSTAFIG
+330 
-341 DVMLVIEGLLSVM
+341 VSVKM
-354 QERLEEGDIIC
+354 KTETQTPYTDQ
-365 MGRLGNFRMVA
+365 VQ
-376 GSKGATTKD
+376 TD
-385 DFNTSLFN
+385 DQTQTDN
-393 DARIVYVSGTMLAD
+393 
-407 IKKNAKFEEL
+407 
-417 KPIIDPDANNNGG
+417 
-430 SGSEDRPEIE
+430 